1 VSAVAKP
8 VVVVVDDEDASLRLL
23 TSELES
29 RYGAHYRI
37 VASSSAQEALAQLAE
52 LRAEGAR
59 VPVILTD
66 QWLPGNTGTEL
77 LGRARDIY
85 PAARRGLLI
94 SWGDRS
100 AADPIFKAA
109 ALGQIDFFLPKPAWT
124 PDEQFHLAVTE
135 ALEGWWRQQ
144 GRRFEAVT
152 VIGEERSARAH
163 QIRDVLTRT
172 SVPFGFHPK
181 GSAEGQAALERLGVR
196 EAAGPVVAL
205 YDGTVLVDPSLAEMG
220 AALGVDIRPAQ
231 RTYDLA
237 IVGAGPAGLAAAV
250 YGASEGLSTA
260 LLEREAFGGQAG
272 TSSLIRNYPGFPW
285 GVGGAD
291 LALRAYQ
298 QAWLFGAHFVYAN
311 PAASLAEDADLRVV
325 GLADGSEVRSRAVV
339 IATGASY
346 RRLGVPELEALV
358 GAGVFYGAATVEA
371 QAVAGKPAFVVGGG
385 NSAGQ
390 AALHLA
396 KHAGQVT
403 ILVRSASLAASMS
416 AYLIQEIDNA
426 PNVEVR
432 YRAEVTGGGGDR
444 RLEHL
449 ELRDQGSG
457 TVESVSA
464 AGLFVLIGTEPFTH
478 WLPGAVG
485 RDRWGFVLTG
495 PDTGKRWP
503 LERAPYLFET
513 SLPGVFAAGDVRHG
527 SVKRVASAVGEGSI
541 AIRQI
546 HEYLALT
553 PSHLDVDSAGRGTIA
568 RRGQAS
574 GRSDPVHH

>member
-1 VSAVAKP
+1 MKP
-8 VVVVVDDEDASLRLL
+8 VLVVADDDDASLRSLAR
-23 TSELES
+23 ELES

-37 VASSSAQEALAQLAE
+37 VASSSAEEALARLAE
-52 LRAEGAR
+52 LRAEGAS
-59 VPVILTD
+59 VPVILAD
-66 QWLPGNTGTEL
+66 QWLPGSTGTEL
-77 LGRARDIY
+77 LARAKDIY
-85 PAARRGLLI
+85 PMARRGLLV

-100 AADPIFKAA
+100 TSVPIFEAA
-109 ALGQIDFFLPKPAWT
+109 ALGQLEFFLPKPAWT
-124 PDEQFHLAVTE
+124 PDEQFHRAVTE

-152 VIGEERSARAH
+152 VIGEDPSARAH

-172 SVPFGFHPK
+172 SVPFGFCPRD
-181 GSAEGQAALERLGVR
+181 SPEGQAALARLGVG

-205 YDGTVLVDPSLAEMG
+205 YDGTVLVDPTNAEVA

-285 GVGGAD
+285 GVGGAE

-298 QAWLFGAHFVYAN
+298 QAWLFGAHFVYGN
-311 PAASLAEDADLRVV
+311 PATSLADEGELRV
-325 GLADGSEVRSRAVV
+325 LKLQDGSEVRSRAVI
-339 IATGASY
+339 IATGVAY
-346 RRLGVPELEALV
+346 RRLGVPALEALV

-371 QAVAGKPAFVVGGG
+371 QAVAGQRAFVVGGG

-396 KHAGQVT
+396 KYARQVT
-403 ILVRSASLAASMS
+403 ILVRSGSLAASMS
-416 AYLIQEIDNA
+416 AYLIREIGSA

-432 YRAEVTGGGGDR
+432 YQAEVAGGGGDG

-449 ELRDQGSG
+449 ELRDQRSG
-457 TVESVSA
+457 KVELVPA
-464 AGLFVLIGTEPFTH
+464 AGLFVLIGAEPFTD
-478 WLPGAVG
+478 WLPPAVG
-485 RDRWGFVLTG
+485 RDQWGFILAG
-495 PDTGKRWP
+495 PDTGEAWAHD
-503 LERAPYLFET
+503 RAPFLFET
-513 SLPGVFAAGDVRHG
+513 SMPGVFAVGDVRHG

-541 AIRQI
+541 AIHQV
-546 HEYLALT
+546 HEYLALA
-553 PSHLDVDSAGRGTIA
+553 PAERQV
-568 RRGQAS
+568 
-574 GRSDPVHH
+574 P

>member
-1 VSAVAKP
+1 MAKP
-8 VVVVVDDEDASLRLL
+8 VLVVVDDEDASLRLL
-23 TSELES
+23 TRELEA

-37 VASSSAQEALAQLAE
+37 VASSSAAEALDRLAD

-66 QWLPGNTGTEL
+66 QWLPGSTGTEL

-100 AADPIFKAA
+100 TSVPIFQAA
-109 ALGQIDFFLPKPAWT
+109 ALGQMDFFLPKPAWT
-124 PDEQFHLAVTE
+124 PDEQFHRAITE

-152 VIGEERSARAH
+152 VIGEDPSARAH

-172 SVPFGFHPK
+172 SVPFGFHPRD
-181 GSAEGQAALERLGVR
+181 SVEGRAVLERLGVP

-205 YDGTVLVDPSLAEMG
+205 YDGTVLVDPTNAEVA
-220 AALGVDIRPAQ
+220 AALGVDIQPAQ

-285 GVGGAD
+285 GVGGAE

-298 QAWLFGAHFVYAN
+298 QARLFGAHFVYGN
-311 PAASLAEDADLRVV
+311 PATSLETGADLRVV
-325 GLADGSEVRSRAVV
+325 GLQDGSELRSRAAV
-339 IATGASY
+339 IATGVSY

-371 QAVAGKPAFVVGGG
+371 QAVAGRPVFVVGGRELG
-385 NSAGQ
+385 RAGGPAPGKPGQ
-390 AALHLA
+390 AGDDPGPFGIPRGEH
-396 KHAGQVT
+396 
-403 ILVRSASLAASMS
+403 VRVP
-416 AYLIQEIDNA
+416 D
-426 PNVEVR
+426 P
-432 YRAEVTGGGGDR
+432 GDR
-444 RLEHL
+444 QRAQRRGPLPG
-449 ELRDQGSG
+449 RGGRRRRRWAARASG
-457 TVESVSA
+457 T
-464 AGLFVLIGTEPFTH
+464 T
-478 WLPGAVG
+478 
-485 RDRWGFVLTG
+485 
-495 PDTGKRWP
+495 
-503 LERAPYLFET
+503 
-513 SLPGVFAAGDVRHG
+513 
-527 SVKRVASAVGEGSI
+527 
-541 AIRQI
+541 
-546 HEYLALT
+546 
-553 PSHLDVDSAGRGTIA
+553 
-568 RRGQAS
+568 
-574 GRSDPVHH
+574 